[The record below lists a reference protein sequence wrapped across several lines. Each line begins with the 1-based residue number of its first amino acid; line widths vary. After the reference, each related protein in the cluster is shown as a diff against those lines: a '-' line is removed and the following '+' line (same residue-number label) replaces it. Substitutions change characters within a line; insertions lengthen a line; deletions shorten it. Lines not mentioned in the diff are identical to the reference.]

1 MFWVSLQSLELIEQ
15 NFSIEEINRKA
26 FFFFFPQE
34 NFYLKAMKMEN
45 YPPFNHNVI
54 LFYFWQK
61 NKINSNLKVIKN
73 EKKLKNDIEDD
84 SRRPWPLIVNYTER
98 FIQMNGKRVLVQWCV
113 KLEVFF
119 FFIKA
124 KFSTIKAAGS
134 KVISKL

>member
-1 MFWVSLQSLELIEQ
+1 
-15 NFSIEEINRKA
+15 
-26 FFFFFPQE
+26 
-34 NFYLKAMKMEN
+34 MEN
-45 YPPFNHNVI
+45 DPPFNHNVI

-119 FFIKA
+119 FLLKQN
-124 KFSTIKAAGS
+124 S
-134 KVISKL
+134 VLLKLPEVK